1 MVGPY
6 SKKNR
11 NIMATKTKSKTAR
24 IAPKK
29 RAGLKNTSKATRKPV
44 LKKAT
49 ASSKSGRK
57 PELRKIQPAGDRP
70 SWAPSIRPE
79 MQAVIEKLGSYNA
92 APLETLSPEKAR
104 QNPTPADA
112 VRDLIAENNIKVPT
126 PKVDKADQHIAVS
139 EGELLV
145 RIYTPTK
152 KKKSYPGIL
161 YIHGGGWVIATI
173 DTYEASAVAMAEQ
186 NEAVVVAVEYRKGP
200 EHKFPAAHTDSFDAY
215 KWMLKHA
222 ESLKIN
228 PKRVAIV
235 GESAGGNMA
244 INVSIMA
251 RDHRKIQSP
260 VAQVLIYP
268 VAQSNTNTP
277 SYKKNENAK
286 PLNKAMMA
294 WFVKHALPSQDAASD
309 PRIDLTRANLQGL
322 PPTTIIT
329 AEIDPLMS
337 DGEILRDKLQEAGV
351 KVNYKMFKG
360 VTHEFFGMAA
370 VIPEAKLAQDL
381 ATKNLGKYLKKK

>member
-1 MVGPY
+1 
-6 SKKNR
+6 
-11 NIMATKTKSKTAR
+11 MATTTKSKTGR
-24 IAPKK
+24 TAPKK
-29 RAGLKNTSKATRKPV
+29 RAVLKKIASNSLKTARKPV
-44 LKKAT
+44 AKRKTVIRKPSRKPEVRKVQPA
-49 ASSKSGRK
+49 GRK
-57 PELRKIQPAGDRP
+57 PD
-70 SWAPSIRPE
+70 WAPTIRPE
-79 MQAVIEKLGSYNA
+79 MQAVIEKLVSYNA
-92 APLETLSPEKAR
+92 APLETLSPQMAR

-112 VRDLIAENNIKVPT
+112 VKDLIAEKNIKLPI
-126 PKVDKADQHIAVS
+126 PKVNKVDQHIAVS
-139 EGELLV
+139 EGEILV

-152 KKKSYPGIL
+152 KKKTYPAIL

-173 DTYEASAVAMAEQ
+173 DTYEASAIAMAEQ

-200 EHKFPAAHTDSFDAY
+200 EHKFPAAHIDSFDAY

-222 ESLKIN
+222 ETLKIN
-228 PKRVAIV
+228 AKRVAVV

-251 RDHRKIQSP
+251 RDHRKIQMP
-260 VAQVLIYP
+260 VAQVLVYP
-268 VAQSNTNTP
+268 VAQSNMNTP

-286 PLNKAMMA
+286 PLSKAMMA
-294 WFVKHALPSQDAASD
+294 WFVKYSLPNEGAASD
-309 PRIDLTRANLQGL
+309 PRIDLTKADLRGL

-337 DGEILRDKLQEAGV
+337 EGEMLRDKLHEAGV

-370 VIPEAKLAQDL
+370 VVPEARVAQDL
-381 ATKNLGKYLKKK
+381 ATKNLGKYLKK

>member
-1 MVGPY
+1 
-6 SKKNR
+6 
-11 NIMATKTKSKTAR
+11 MATKAKSKTTRAASKR
-24 IAPKK
+24 RPALKK
-29 RAGLKNTSKATRKPV
+29 TSKSTLRRV

-49 ASSKSGRK
+49 VSPKSSRKSQVSKIK
-57 PELRKIQPAGDRP
+57 PTGEKP

-79 MQAVIEKLGSYNA
+79 MQAVIEKLESYIV
-92 APLETLSPEKAR
+92 APLETLDPQKAR

-112 VRDLIAENNIKVPT
+112 VRDLIAENNIKVPA
-126 PKVDKADQHIAVS
+126 PKVDKVDQHIAVS
-139 EGELLV
+139 EGEILV

-152 KKKSYPGIL
+152 IKKSYPGIL

-173 DTYEASAVAMAEQ
+173 DTYEASAIAMAEQ

-200 EHKFPAAHTDSFDAY
+200 EHKFPAGHTDSFDAY

-244 INVSIMA
+244 INVAIMA
-251 RDHRKIQSP
+251 RDHRKIQQP
-260 VAQVLIYP
+260 VAQVLVYP
-268 VAQSNTNTP
+268 VAQSNTNTA
-277 SYKKNENAK
+277 SYQKYENAK
-286 PLNKAMMA
+286 PLNKAMMS
-294 WFVKHALPSQDAASD
+294 WFVKYALPSQDSTKD
-309 PRIDLTRANLQGL
+309 PRIDLTKANLKGL

-337 DGEILRDKLQEAGV
+337 DGEILRDHLQEAGV

-381 ATKNLGKYLKKK
+381 ATKNLGKYLKK